1 MTNDSNARLIF
12 CSLLRVRSDDV
23 NPRQV
28 QPYRGKTSFYLC
40 LVEFCDFSVSIK
52 TLIFRSQYQRER
64 ICFVSEECILYEI
77 RLTGQPIEKIEQT
90 LDSLV

>member
-1 MTNDSNARLIF
+1 MLIQDKF
-12 CSLLRVRSDDV
+12 SLTEVKLVSI
-23 NPRQV
+23 
-28 QPYRGKTSFYLC
+28 YLC

-52 TLIFRSQYQRER
+52 TLIFRSRYQRER